1 MSNSVIKDAFY
12 VNDYEPDSITTF
24 TNLIATTVNAYKD
37 DNSNHYNLTLGSSSN
52 VNIEALNGVN
62 VYFNPSNNLKLY
74 NSSFSNNVR
83 INTNLLNVSLCNDVT
98 YMYTSNQRL
107 EISGLDESYTTK
119 ISRTVFTDSNNF
131 QLIETDDGSGFYM
144 NGQVVISSNLIVDR
158 DIVAYEN
165 VALGGNL
172 FAPNLNIY
180 KNFQQTSNNL
190 QTQLAYGFYIN
201 EFDQLELIKYD
212 KFATATAGQYNYV
225 ISRVV
230 TFGKNI
236 ENKVSDLN
244 TFTVMNQFNGVI
256 GSPSNTSSN
265 VSGLSLGIT
274 AIAWQANNDKNR
286 IFYTASNVGIN
297 TTDPK
302 YWLDVRGDIFSSKQI
317 ISMSNI
323 AVGTSNPLAPLHVV
337 GSSFLDGDI
346 QAKNRLLVKSNVGIN
361 TVNPQALL
369 HVVGDSIFEGATSLS
384 SNLTVAGTAA
394 LSSNLTVAGTAAL
407 SSNLTVT
414 GTAALASNLTVTG
427 TAALSSNLTVAGTAA
442 LSSNLTV
449 AGTAALSSNL
459 TVAGTTS
466 LSSNLTV
473 AGTAA
478 LDSNLTV
485 TGTTSL
491 SSNLTVAGTA
501 ALSSNITVAGTAALD
516 SNLTVA
522 GTAALSSNLI
532 VTGTTSL
539 SSNLTVAGT
548 ASITGTAAL
557 SSNLTVA
564 GTAALSSNLT
574 VAGTAALDSN
584 LTVTGTTSL
593 SSNLTVAGTAALASN
608 LTVAGIVALSNSV
621 NIYGATTLS
630 NSLNVNGITT
640 LSSNLIIAA
649 SILPTTNLAQD
660 IGSSNKRFANIW
672 VNDLHLGSNTLYIG
686 DTPFLGTS
694 DTTINIKADS
704 NQTLALST
712 KGTGHTQIISEVG
725 VDVLATNGTII
736 MSSSNGGI
744 QLNTV
749 GTNRTIAL
757 TSTGANSKVD
767 IAADSQINFSSATTS
782 ISGVTTMGH
791 DLTVNS
797 NLLVR
802 GDLTV
807 NGSNFIANVQTVEVK
822 DNIMRLNK
830 GQTGSGVS
838 APLGAGIEID
848 RGNGELL
855 YRVVFKESAGVL
867 QMGFQGQESN
877 ISSENYVRTYVGEN
891 ALFKASNLSELTNA
905 NTARNNL
912 GLGSTCNVT
921 FSNATLST
929 VGAAILNVSGET
941 TLSSNVNIAGSTTL
955 SNTVNILGATTLSN
969 TLNVSGLATL
979 SNGLTIYNGTTTL
992 SNAVNISGATTLS
1005 NTLNVSGLATLSNG
1019 LTIYN
1024 GTTTLSNAV
1033 NISGETSL
1041 CNNLNISGDLNFNGI
1056 LKQNGAAYI
1065 GSQWTNTSNNLYIL
1079 SSNVGLGTSNPT
1091 AAFEVAGS
1099 AIIRSNLSVSNV
1111 ANFQSNVSIAGD
1123 LNFNG
1128 ILKQNGAAYVG
1139 SQWSNNSSNVFL
1151 LSSNVGLGTSSPAYT
1166 LDVAGD
1172 LQVRSNLILGN
1183 NAANFRGIKIQKNSN
1198 GTESYNA
1205 ITNLIVAIPGFSNSN
1220 NITTI
1225 SASNYVNILASN
1237 VEVIRF
1243 NSNGYVGIGTV
1254 TPTVQLDLST
1264 DGARK
1269 LSTSTWTTGSDQ
1281 RVKLNIE
1288 DANIDICYSNIKAIN
1303 LKRFQWNSVYYPEVD
1318 DRNTLGWIAQEVK
1331 EVYPKAV
1338 SESESFGFSNFLNLN
1353 SDIMIKTMYGA
1364 LKKTMNLIEDVKS
1377 DFEAYK
1383 ATHP

>member
-384 SNLTVAGTAA
+384 SNLTVAGTA
-394 LSSNLTVAGTAAL
+394 SI
-407 SSNLTVT
+407 
-414 GTAALASNLTVTG
+414 TG

-442 LSSNLTV
+442 LASNLT
-449 AGTAALSSNL
+449 
-459 TVAGTTS
+459 
-466 LSSNLTV
+466 
-473 AGTAA
+473 
-478 LDSNLTV
+478 
-485 TGTTSL
+485 
-491 SSNLTVAGTA
+491 
-501 ALSSNITVAGTAALD
+501 
-516 SNLTVA
+516 
-522 GTAALSSNLI
+522 

-564 GTAALSSNLT
+564 GTAALASNLTVTGTTSLSSNLT
-574 VAGTAALDSN
+574 VAGTAALDSNLTVTGTTSLASNLTVTGTTSLSSNLTVAGTAALASN

-992 SNAVNISGATTLS
+992 SNAVNISG
-1005 NTLNVSGLATLSNG
+1005 
-1019 LTIYN
+1019 
-1024 GTTTLSNAV
+1024 
-1033 NISGETSL
+1033 ETSL